1 MTVGAS
7 LPAGSRLGPYEIV
20 GLLGVGGMGQVYRAR
35 DPRLHREVALKV
47 LHPTVTISPEHLE
60 RFNREA
66 RATGALNHPNIR
78 GVFDAGVEGGVPY
91 VISEL
96 LEGESLRERLDKG
109 PLPYRKALEYGI
121 QVAQAL
127 GAAHASGI
135 FHRDVKPAN
144 IFITDDG
151 RIKLLDFGLAKLT
164 EVDSPAG
171 SHDDTAD
178 ASRAGVIRG
187 TAAYMSPEQARG
199 QRVDH
204 RTDLFSLGTVLYE
217 MLTGSRTFQRAS
229 TVETLHAV
237 LREEPVDPLELNPAL
252 PPAAVVTV
260 RRCLEKNVEE
270 RFQSARDLAFQLQQL
285 QESTAKGRPASDG
298 RGRTIRRVAL
308 ALVAAA
314 ALAGLTAVIVRAARA
329 PAPTFER
336 LTFRRGR
343 VGGARFATGG
353 QSVVYSVSGDDNE
366 MEVWRLDLADSPR
379 SQSLGYRRA
388 DVLAARKGE
397 LALSA
402 EPRFVGGEH
411 VVGRLVIASIVAGG
425 PRHELMADAEG
436 ADWDAA
442 GEQLAAVFSTGMGS
456 EGRLEYPIGRPLYTA
471 RSIRC
476 PRVSRDGRYVAFLED
491 RSGAG
496 IGGRVGM
503 VDLEG
508 HFTALTGDYRNVRG
522 LAWSADGTEVWFTAG
537 GWRAN
542 RALHA
547 VSSAGGRVREV
558 FASPSSLTLWD
569 IASDGRVLLSHEE
582 ETRGVMGRPSGA
594 AAEHDLSYHDSSGL
608 ASLSPDGRWILMG
621 DQFGLYVRATDDASP
636 LTDLGLVETY
646 GDDVNNERTVVA
658 TRAAG
663 SELVLL
669 PWGTSLPRVLPAHGI
684 SAYYGALLFPD
695 RRRLLFNGSMAK
707 QDIRAYVQDLDGG
720 GGPEPLT
727 PPRTKALA
735 ISPDGQ
741 WVAATR
747 TDPGIWLYPVAGAA
761 PPRPVSGSK
770 EDDRPAAWSADGK
783 ALWVFRRDTVPASVF
798 RLDLESGQRQLSK
811 SLIPPDPVGV
821 YSIPQ
826 FKTTPTGDAYFYGYT
841 RVLSQLYMARG
852 LR

>member
-1 MTVGAS
+1 M
-7 LPAGSRLGPYEIV
+7 
-20 GLLGVGGMGQVYRAR
+20 
-35 DPRLHREVALKV
+35 
-47 LHPTVTISPEHLE
+47 
-60 RFNREA
+60 
-66 RATGALNHPNIR
+66 
-78 GVFDAGVEGGVPY
+78 
-91 VISEL
+91 
-96 LEGESLRERLDKG
+96 
-109 PLPYRKALEYGI
+109 
-121 QVAQAL
+121 
-127 GAAHASGI
+127 
-135 FHRDVKPAN
+135 
-144 IFITDDG
+144 
-151 RIKLLDFGLAKLT
+151 
-164 EVDSPAG
+164 
-171 SHDDTAD
+171 
-178 ASRAGVIRG
+178 IRG

-217 MLTGSRTFQRAS
+217 MLTGARTFQRAS

-285 QESTAKGRPASDG
+285 QESTAKGRPVADG
-298 RGRTIRRVAL
+298 REGRPAGWPWPSWPRPRSRVWSPPRARRP
-308 ALVAAA
+308 
-314 ALAGLTAVIVRAARA
+314 AARA
-329 PAPTFER
+329 HFER

-343 VGGARFATGG
+343 VGGARFASGG
-353 QSVVYSVSGDDNE
+353 QSVVYSLSGDDNE

-388 DVLAARKGE
+388 DVLATRKGE

-436 ADWDAA
+436 ADWDAS
-442 GEQLAAVFSTGMGS
+442 GEQLAAVFSTGMGG

-476 PRVSRDGRYVAFLED
+476 PRVSRDGRHVAFLED

-508 HFTALTGDYRNVRG
+508 QFTALTGDFRNVRG

-547 VSSAGGRVREV
+547 VSLGGRVRDV
-558 FASPSSLTLWD
+558 FAPPSSLTLWD

-582 ETRGVMGRPSGA
+582 ETRGVMGRPPGA
-594 AAEHDLSYHDSSGL
+594 AAERDLSYHDSSGL
-608 ASLSPDGRWILMG
+608 ASLSPDGRWILMA
-621 DQFGLYVRATDDASP
+621 DQFGCYLRATDDASP
-636 LTDLGLVETY
+636 LTDLGLAETY
-646 GDDVNNERTVVA
+646 GDDVNNARTVVA
-658 TRAAG
+658 TGAAG
-663 SELVLL
+663 SHLLLL
-669 PWGTSLPRVLPAHGI
+669 PWGTSLPRTLPAHGI

-695 RRRLLFNGSMAK
+695 GRRLLFNGSMAK
-707 QDIRAYVQDLDGG
+707 EGIRAYVQDIDGG
-720 GGPEPLT
+720 GGRQPLT
-727 PPRTKALA
+727 PLGTKALA

-747 TDPGIWLYPVAGAA
+747 PDPGIWLYPVGGAA
-761 PPRPVSGSK
+761 PPRPVAGSQ

-798 RLDLESGQRQLSK
+798 RLDLASGQRQLWK

-821 YSIPQ
+821 YSIIQ
-826 FKTTPTGDAYFYGYT
+826 FKTTPAGDAYFYGYT

>member
-1 MTVGAS
+1 
-7 LPAGSRLGPYEIV
+7 
-20 GLLGVGGMGQVYRAR
+20 MGQVYRAR
-35 DPRLHREVALKV
+35 DPRLHRDVALKV
-47 LHPTVTISPEHLE
+47 LHPSVTITTENLD

-121 QVAQAL
+121 QIAQAL

-135 FHRDVKPAN
+135 YHRDVKPAN

-164 EVDSPAG
+164 ETDEPPG

-178 ASRAGVIRG
+178 ASRPGVIRG

-217 MLTGSRTFQRAS
+217 MLTGTRTFQRAS

-237 LREEPVDPLELNPAL
+237 LREEPVDPAELNPAL

-285 QESTAKGRPASDG
+285 QETTAKGRPLGEG
-298 RGRTIRRVAL
+298 RGRTIRRAAL
-308 ALVAAA
+308 GLLAAA
-314 ALAGLTAVIVRAARA
+314 ALAGLVAVVLRAVRQ

-343 VGGARFATGG
+343 IGGARFASGG
-353 QSVVYSVSGDDNE
+353 QSVVYSASGDDNE

-411 VVGRLVIASIVAGG
+411 VVGQLVIASIVAGG
-425 PRHELMADAEG
+425 PRHELTPDAEG
-436 ADWDAA
+436 ADWDPA
-442 GEQLAAVFSTGMGS
+442 GEQLAAVFSTGMGG

-471 RSIRC
+471 RSLRC

-496 IGGRVGM
+496 IGGRVAM
-503 VDLEG
+503 VDREG
-508 HFTALTGDYRNVRG
+508 HFTALTGDFRNVRG
-522 LAWSADGTEVWFTAG
+522 LAWSADGREVWFTAG

-542 RALHA
+542 RALRA
-547 VSSAGGRVREV
+547 VSLSGREREV

-569 IASDGRVLLSHEE
+569 VASDGRVLLTHEE
-582 ETRGVMGRPSGA
+582 ETRGVMGRPPGA
-594 AAEHDLSYHDSSGL
+594 PAERDLSYHDSSGL
-608 ASLSPDGRWILMG
+608 ASLSPDGRWLLMA
-621 DQFGLYVRATDDASP
+621 DQFGLYLRATNDTSP
-636 LTDLGLVETY
+636 LTDLGLAETY
-646 GDDVNNERTVVA
+646 GDDVNNERMVVA
-658 TRAAG
+658 TGAAG
-663 SELVLL
+663 SQLMLL
-669 PWGTSLPRVLPAHGI
+669 PWGTSLPRTLPAHGI

-695 RRRLLFNGSMAK
+695 GRRLLFNGSLAREE
-707 QDIRAYVQDLDGG
+707 IRAYVQDLVGEG
-720 GGPEPLT
+720 KPQPLT

-741 WVAATR
+741 WVAVTR
-747 TDPGIWLYPVAGAA
+747 SDPGIWLYPVAGAA
-761 PPRPVSGSK
+761 PPRPVPGSK

-783 ALWVFRRDTVPASVF
+783 ALWLFRRDTVPASVF
-798 RLDLESGQRQLSK
+798 RLDLESGQRQLWK
-811 SLIPPDPVGV
+811 TLIPPDPVGV
-821 YSIPQ
+821 YSIIQ
-826 FKTTPTGDAYFYGYT
+826 FKIAPGGDAYFYGYT
-841 RVLSQLYMARG
+841 RVLSQLYVARD

>member
-1 MTVGAS
+1 
-7 LPAGSRLGPYEIV
+7 
-20 GLLGVGGMGQVYRAR
+20 MGQVYRAR

-47 LHPTVTISPEHLE
+47 LHPSVTITAEHLD

-78 GVFDAGVEGGVPY
+78 GVFDAGVEAGVPY

-121 QVAQAL
+121 QIAQAL

-135 FHRDVKPAN
+135 YHRDVKPAN

-164 EVDSPAG
+164 EGDAHAG

-178 ASRAGVIRG
+178 ASRPGVIRG

-199 QRVDH
+199 HRVDH

-237 LREEPVDPLELNPAL
+237 LREEPADPAELNPAL

-285 QESTAKGRPASDG
+285 QETTAKGRPVGDD

-308 ALVAAA
+308 GLLAAA
-314 ALAGLTAVIVRAARA
+314 AFAGLTAVIVRLVQA

-336 LTFRRGR
+336 LTFRRAR
-343 VGGARFATGG
+343 VGGARFASGG
-353 QSVVYSVSGDDNE
+353 QSVVYSASGDDNE

-388 DVLAARKGE
+388 DVLATRKGE

-425 PRHELMADAEG
+425 PRHELMEDAEG
-436 ADWDAA
+436 ADWDPS
-442 GEQLAAVFSTGMGS
+442 GERLAAVFSTGMGG

-476 PRVSRDGRYVAFLED
+476 PRVSRDGQHVAFLED

-496 IGGRVGM
+496 IGGRVGI
-503 VDLEG
+503 VDREG
-508 HFTALTGDYRNVRG
+508 RFQALTDDFRNVRG
-522 LAWSADGTEVWFTAG
+522 LAWSADGSEVWFTAG

-542 RALHA
+542 RALRA
-547 VSSAGGRVREV
+547 VSLHGREREV

-569 IASDGRVLLSHEE
+569 IASDGRVLLSREE
-582 ETRGVMGRPSGA
+582 ETRGVMGRPPGA
-594 AAEHDLSYHDSSGL
+594 AAERDLSYHDSSGL

-621 DQFGLYVRATDDASP
+621 DQFGLYLRATDDASP
-636 LTDLGLVETY
+636 LTDLGLTEAY
-646 GDDVNNERTVVA
+646 GDDVNDARTVVA
-658 TRAAG
+658 TGAAG
-663 SELVLL
+663 NQLLLL
-669 PWGTSLPRVLPAHGI
+669 PWGTSQPRTLPAHGI
-684 SAYYGALLFPD
+684 SAYYGTVLFPD
-695 RRRLLFNGSMAK
+695 GRRVLFNGSMAR
-707 QDIRAYVQDLDGG
+707 QEIRAYVQNVDGG
-720 GGPEPLT
+720 APQPLT
-727 PPRTKALA
+727 PPGTKALA
-735 ISPDGQ
+735 ISPDSQ

-747 TDPGIWLYPVAGAA
+747 ADPGIWLYPVAGAA
-761 PPRPVSGSK
+761 PPRPVPGSQ
-770 EDDRPAAWSADGK
+770 EDDRPAGWSADGK
-783 ALWVFRRDTVPASVF
+783 ALWVFRRDAVPASVF
-798 RLDLESGQRQLSK
+798 RLDLASGQRQLWK
-811 SLIPPDPVGV
+811 TLIPPDPVGV
-821 YSIPQ
+821 YSIMQ
-826 FKTTPTGDAYFYGYT
+826 FKTTPAGDAYFYGYA
-841 RVLSQLYMARG
+841 RVLSQLYVARG

>member
-1 MTVGAS
+1 
-7 LPAGSRLGPYEIV
+7 
-20 GLLGVGGMGQVYRAR
+20 MGQVYRAR

-47 LHPTVTISPEHLE
+47 LHPSVTITTEHLE

-78 GVFDAGVEGGVPY
+78 GVFDAGVEGGIPY

-121 QVAQAL
+121 QIAQAL

-135 FHRDVKPAN
+135 YHRDVKPAN
-144 IFITDDG
+144 VFITDDG
-151 RIKLLDFGLAKLT
+151 RVKLLDFGLAKLT
-164 EVDSPAG
+164 ETDEPPG

-204 RTDLFSLGTVLYE
+204 RTDLFSLGAVLYE
-217 MLTGSRTFQRAS
+217 MLTGARTFQRAS

-285 QESTAKGRPASDG
+285 QESTAKGRPATDG
-298 RGRTIRRVAL
+298 QGRAIRRVAV
-308 ALVAAA
+308 ALLAAA
-314 ALAGLTAVIVRAARA
+314 ALAGLIALIAGLIHA
-329 PAPTFER
+329 PAPNFER

-343 VGGARFATGG
+343 VGGARFASGG
-353 QSVVYSVSGDDNE
+353 QSVVYSVSGEDNE

-379 SQSLGYRRA
+379 AQTLGYRRA
-388 DVLAARKGE
+388 DVLATRKGE

-436 ADWDAA
+436 ADWDAS
-442 GEQLAAVFSTGMGS
+442 GEQLAAVFSTGMGG

-476 PRVSRDGRYVAFLED
+476 PRVSRDGRHVAFLED

-496 IGGRVGM
+496 IGGRVAI

-508 HFTALTGDYRNVRG
+508 HFTALTDDFRNVRG

-547 VSSAGGRVREV
+547 VSLGGRVRDV
-558 FASPSSLTLWD
+558 FAAPSSLTLWD

-582 ETRGVMGRPSGA
+582 ETRGVMGRPPGA
-594 AAEHDLSYHDSSGL
+594 AGERVLSYHDSSGL
-608 ASLSPDGRWILMG
+608 ASLSPDGRWILMA
-621 DQFGLYVRATDDASP
+621 DQFGCYLRATDDASP
-636 LTDLGLVETY
+636 LTDLGLAETY
-646 GDDVNNERTVVA
+646 GDDVNNARTVVA
-658 TRAAG
+658 TGAAG
-663 SELVLL
+663 SHLLLL
-669 PWGTSLPRVLPAHGI
+669 PWGTSLPRTLPAHGI
-684 SAYYGALLFPD
+684 SAYYGALFFPD
-695 RRRLLFNGSMAK
+695 GRRLLFNGSMAK
-707 QDIRAYVQDLDGG
+707 EGIRAYVQNIDGG
-720 GGPEPLT
+720 GPQPLT
-727 PPRTKALA
+727 PLGTKALA

-747 TDPGIWLYPVAGAA
+747 PDPGIWLYPVSGEA
-761 PPRPVSGSK
+761 PPRPVAGSQ

-783 ALWVFRRDTVPASVF
+783 ALWVFRRDAVPASVF
-798 RLDLESGQRQLSK
+798 RLDLQSGQRQLWK
-811 SLIPPDPVGV
+811 TLIPPDPVGV
-821 YSIPQ
+821 YSIIQ
-826 FKTTPTGDAYFYGYT
+826 FKVTPTGDAYFYGYT
-841 RVLSQLYMARG
+841 RVLSQLYVARG

>member
-1 MTVGAS
+1 
-7 LPAGSRLGPYEIV
+7 
-20 GLLGVGGMGQVYRAR
+20 MGQVYRAR

-47 LHPTVTISPEHLE
+47 LHPSVTITAEHLD

-121 QVAQAL
+121 QIAQAL

-135 FHRDVKPAN
+135 YHRDVKPAN

-164 EVDSPAG
+164 ESDAPAG

-199 QRVDH
+199 HRVDH

-237 LREEPVDPLELNPAL
+237 LREEPADPAELNPAL

-285 QESTAKGRPASDG
+285 QETTAKGRPVGDD

-308 ALVAAA
+308 GLLAAA
-314 ALAGLTAVIVRAARA
+314 AFAGLTAVIVRLVQA

-336 LTFRRGR
+336 LTFRRAR
-343 VGGARFATGG
+343 VGGARFASGG
-353 QSVVYSVSGDDNE
+353 QSVVYSASGDDNE

-388 DVLAARKGE
+388 DVLATRKGE

-436 ADWDAA
+436 ADWDPS
-442 GEQLAAVFSTGMGS
+442 GERLAAVFSTGMGG

-476 PRVSRDGRYVAFLED
+476 PRVSRDGQHVAFLED

-496 IGGRVGM
+496 IGGRVGI
-503 VDLEG
+503 VDREG
-508 HFTALTGDYRNVRG
+508 RFKALTDDFRNARG
-522 LAWSADGTEVWFTAG
+522 LAWSADGSEVWFTAG

-542 RALHA
+542 RALRA
-547 VSSAGGRVREV
+547 VSLHGRE
-558 FASPSSLTLWD
+558 
-569 IASDGRVLLSHEE
+569 
-582 ETRGVMGRPSGA
+582 
-594 AAEHDLSYHDSSGL
+594 
-608 ASLSPDGRWILMG
+608 
-621 DQFGLYVRATDDASP
+621 
-636 LTDLGLVETY
+636 
-646 GDDVNNERTVVA
+646 
-658 TRAAG
+658 
-663 SELVLL
+663 
-669 PWGTSLPRVLPAHGI
+669 
-684 SAYYGALLFPD
+684 
-695 RRRLLFNGSMAK
+695 
-707 QDIRAYVQDLDGG
+707 
-720 GGPEPLT
+720 
-727 PPRTKALA
+727 
-735 ISPDGQ
+735 
-741 WVAATR
+741 
-747 TDPGIWLYPVAGAA
+747 
-761 PPRPVSGSK
+761 
-770 EDDRPAAWSADGK
+770 
-783 ALWVFRRDTVPASVF
+783 
-798 RLDLESGQRQLSK
+798 
-811 SLIPPDPVGV
+811 
-821 YSIPQ
+821 
-826 FKTTPTGDAYFYGYT
+826 
-841 RVLSQLYMARG
+841 
-852 LR
+852 